1 MFNSVTGEITF
12 KGEERLFLQTGGME
26 WDLTV
31 SRRALD
37 KLPPVGQ
44 VARVY
49 THLLHRE
56 DSMRL
61 YGFYDPA
68 ERALFLDLQ
77 KVDGIG
83 PRQALKVLSGVD
95 REKFSEALETND
107 VDALSSL
114 PGIGTKT
121 AQKIIL
127 ALKGKLTPSVESTQ
141 RSPEEDIAT
150 ALVGM
155 GFDRRTAKSAVA
167 AAAKSMAGKEMK
179 GEELEREL
187 FKRAVAI
194 AGGESSNSLSEPAA
208 QQRAEKKGL

>member
-1 MFNSVTGEITF
+1 MFNSVTGQITY
-12 KGEERLFLQTGGME
+12 KGEERLCLQTGGVE

-37 KLPPVGQ
+37 RLPPVGQ

-49 THLLHRE
+49 TYLLHRE

-61 YGFYDPA
+61 YGFSDLE

-77 KVDGIG
+77 KVDGVG
-83 PRQALKVLSGVD
+83 PRGALKVLSGVD
-95 REKFSEALETND
+95 REKFAQALEADD

-114 PGIGTKT
+114 PGIGKKT

-127 ALKGKLTPSVESTQ
+127 TLKGKLTQAVESAA
-141 RSPEEDIAT
+141 RSAEDDIAT

-155 GFDRRTAKSAVA
+155 GFDRRIARSAVE
-167 AAAKSMAGKEMK
+167 AAAKSMAGQGKK

-194 AGGESSNSLSEPAA
+194 AGGESNTGPGANPD
-208 QQRAEKKGL
+208 GNVP

>member
-12 KGEERLFLQTGGME
+12 KGDERLFLQTGGVE
-26 WDLTV
+26 WDITV
-31 SRRALD
+31 SRRALE
-37 KLPPVGQ
+37 KLPPVGE

-49 THLLHRE
+49 MHLLHRE

-61 YGFYDPA
+61 YGFSDPA

-77 KVDGIG
+77 RVDGVG
-83 PRQALKVLSGVD
+83 PRGALKVLSGVD
-95 REKFSEALETND
+95 RDKFAQALDSDD
-107 VDALSSL
+107 VEALSSL
-114 PGIGTKT
+114 PGIGKRT

-127 ALKGKLTPSVESTQ
+127 TLKGKLTPAAEGSG
-141 RSPEEDIAT
+141 RSPEDDIAT

-155 GFDRRTAKSAVA
+155 GFDRRTARNAVTA
-167 AAAKSMAGKEMK
+167 ATRSMGGKAMK

-194 AGGESSNSLSEPAA
+194 AGGESNAA
-208 QQRAEKKGL
+208 AGGGPEGSGA